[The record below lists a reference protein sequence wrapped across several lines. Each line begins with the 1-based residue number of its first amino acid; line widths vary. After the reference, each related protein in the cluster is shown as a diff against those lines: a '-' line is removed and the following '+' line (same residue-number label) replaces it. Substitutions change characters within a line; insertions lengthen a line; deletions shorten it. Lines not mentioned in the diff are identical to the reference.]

1 MLAAP
6 TLVLLAEGA
15 EKDIDELMAGIARS
29 WSSTWCSGDHF
40 TMLAQLVRGHEKWMT
55 EAREVRAAGGCL
67 APLLGASKRS
77 ELFGLILALQS
88 GFVAIWGSER
98 HHPAMSEGLGSSLGL
113 ASTGLPVV
121 AVVESGEHQAFAA
134 SEASEFGLKRRRR
147 AASPL
152 CGRPCESLRNG
163 LRIGRER
170 HEITA
175 IQSCQRLRVRCAQ
188 HHSPQVS
195 RASRRT

>member
-98 HHPAMSEGLGSSLGL
+98 HHPAMSEGLGARIESWTCVDRSS
-113 ASTGLPVV
+113 
-121 AVVESGEHQAFAA
+121 SG
-134 SEASEFGLKRRRR
+134 
-147 AASPL
+147 
-152 CGRPCESLRNG
+152 GRGRVGRTPG
-163 LRIGRER
+163 LRRFRSE
-170 HEITA
+170 
-175 IQSCQRLRVRCAQ
+175 
-188 HHSPQVS
+188 
-195 RASRRT
+195 